1 MSQIAEFLEQTEQ
14 SELVDNVLIQST
26 DEEDRT
32 FDSERRVVVSTLHSA
47 KGTEFRSVHFVAAD
61 DFPRFTREKAFTA
74 ITRAKTTLDVY
85 HSHPMEG
92 ALESALAQPTVPNLD
107 EILG

>member
-1 MSQIAEFLEQTEQ
+1 MRQTKRIDLKNNIIVQ
-14 SELVDNVLIQST
+14 SD
-26 DEEDRT
+26 DEDDRA
-32 FDSERRVVVSTLHSA
+32 FDSQRRVVVSTLHSA

-61 DFPRFTREKAFTA
+61 DFPYYTREKAFTA

-92 ALESALAQPTVPNLD
+92 ALESALAQPRIPNLD